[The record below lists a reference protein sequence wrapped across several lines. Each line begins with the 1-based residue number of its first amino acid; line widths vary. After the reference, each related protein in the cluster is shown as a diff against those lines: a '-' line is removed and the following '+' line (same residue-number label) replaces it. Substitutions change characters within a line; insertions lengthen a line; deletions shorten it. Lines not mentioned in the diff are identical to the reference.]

1 MDPADSSWGY
11 FTVSLGRI
19 QQPPMQIACADI
31 GSVPQGNFGWAS
43 STGEGGRFP
52 SELVAHVASVLN
64 AGESIALGFE
74 CPLFVPVPA
83 SEGELGKGRPG
94 EGSRPWS
101 AGAGSG
107 ALATGLAQV
116 AWVLART
123 RSLLRVTATGH
134 LDWSEFNAASPALLV
149 WEAFV
154 TGAAKG
160 VSHAE
165 DARIA
170 IRAFQASLPNPAAA
184 ASVRANCPVQSL
196 AGAALLR
203 AGWSADLGLLA
214 QECIVIRAA
223 ANAA

>member
-1 MDPADSSWGY
+1 MH
-11 FTVSLGRI
+11 
-19 QQPPMQIACADI
+19 IACADI

-43 STGEGGRFP
+43 SAGDAGRLP
-52 SELVAHVASVLN
+52 SELAAYVAGVLN
-64 AGESIALGFE
+64 AGESVALGFE
-74 CPLFVPVPA
+74 CPLFVPVPD
-83 SEGELGKGRPG
+83 SEQELGKGRPG

-116 AWVLART
+116 AWVLTRT
-123 RSLLRVTATGH
+123 RSLLRVAATGH
-134 LDWSEFNAASPALLV
+134 LDWTAFNAASPALLV

-160 VSHAE
+160 NSHAE

-170 IRAFQASLPNPAAA
+170 IQAFQASLPHPPAAA
-184 ASVRANCPVQSL
+184 AVRAAGPVHSL
-196 AGAALLR
+196 SGAALLR
-203 AGWSADLGLLA
+203 TGWSTDLGLLA
-214 QECIVIRAA
+214 QESIVIRAA